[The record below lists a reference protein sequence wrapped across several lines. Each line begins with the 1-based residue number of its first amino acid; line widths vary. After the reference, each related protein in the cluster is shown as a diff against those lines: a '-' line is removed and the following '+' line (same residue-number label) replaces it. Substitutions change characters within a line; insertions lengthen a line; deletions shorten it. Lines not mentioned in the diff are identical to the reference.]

1 MRPEDREPM
10 TDDEVKE
17 STALAEAVDFAEE
30 VENDDDLPSSGLLSF
45 YDRLRARVSRYLEK
59 KGGKIGPAVAD
70 AMLLVPDVFFLLARL
85 ALDKDVPK
93 EKRALI
99 GSALAYFLLPVDI
112 LPEAIVGPVG
122 YIDDLV
128 LGLSVLAQAFG
139 RDLEPYAQKYWSG
152 SQSLRT
158 VMRDVLGAAEGL
170 LSEDLFEKLKRT
182 LSERGIDLDKA
193 RASVEDDPVGSPA

>member
-30 VENDDDLPSSGLLSF
+30 VEDDDELPSSGLLSF
-45 YDRLRARVSRYLEK
+45 YDRLRARVSRYVEK
-59 KGGKIGPAVAD
+59 RGGKVGPAVAD
-70 AMLLVPDVFFLLARL
+70 ALLLVPDVFFLLARL
-85 ALDKDVPK
+85 TLDKDVPK

-193 RASVEDDPVGSPA
+193 KANVDDDPAASPA